1 MSFYKLPPN
10 LPEWITTYQPDFIIM
25 ARERLMFRDNRTKL
39 EISTYYDD
47 CAALG
52 FYDFDEFDQPVPYFE
67 AYPIEGDTFRCT
79 QPEELASVVIAE
91 LDRLANIK
99 PSRKIQPVDAEALRL
114 ALQNLY
120 DDYAAYYPSAAT
132 NSPAM
137 KAAADLLNQT
147 NAQDEAPFNPL
158 TKTGD
163 L

>member
-1 MSFYKLPPN
+1 MSFYQLPPN
-10 LPEWITTYQPDFIIM
+10 LPDWLTTYQPNSILM

-52 FYDFDEFDQPVPYFE
+52 FYDFDEFDRPVPYFE

-79 QPEELASVVIAE
+79 QPEELVSVVIAE
-91 LDRLANIK
+91 LDRLANIG
-99 PSRKIQPVDAEALRL
+99 RPVDAEALRL

-147 NAQDEAPFNPL
+147 NAPDEAPFNPL

>member
-1 MSFYKLPPN
+1 MDFYKLPPN
-10 LPEWITTYQPDFIIM
+10 LPDWLSTYQPDFINM

-79 QPEELASVVIAE
+79 QPEELVSVVIAE
-91 LDRLANIK
+91 FDRLAN
-99 PSRKIQPVDAEALRL
+99 PSKPVDAEALRM

-137 KAAADLLNQT
+137 KAAVDLLNQIKT
-147 NAQDEAPFNPL
+147 QDEAPFNPL